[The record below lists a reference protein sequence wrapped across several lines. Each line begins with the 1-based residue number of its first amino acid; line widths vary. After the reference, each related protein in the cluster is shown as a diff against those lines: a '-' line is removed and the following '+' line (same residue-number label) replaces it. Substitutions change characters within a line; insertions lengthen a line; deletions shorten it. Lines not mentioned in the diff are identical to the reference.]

1 MYDQTGS
8 TESPFENGGEGMNYE
23 DMFSQ
28 FASQFGGGFKGGNQ
42 GFDPSIF
49 EDFMGMFGGG
59 QGKGRQQRA
68 PPADIVVN
76 LEIDFKESVFGVEKE
91 IKYFHRVKCGTCD
104 GTKIK
109 PGTKPKKCNACQG
122 KGNINYRQGGF
133 MVQM

>member
-8 TESPFENGGEGMNYE
+8 TENPFGDDGQGMNYE

-28 FASQFGGGFKGGNQ
+28 FASQFGGGFKGGDK

-59 QGKGRQQRA
+59 GQGRGRQPRA

-76 LEIDFKESVFGVEKE
+76 LDIDFKDSVFGTDK
-91 IKYFHRVKCGTCD
+91 
-104 GTKIK
+104 
-109 PGTKPKKCNACQG
+109 
-122 KGNINYRQGGF
+122 
-133 MVQM
+133 